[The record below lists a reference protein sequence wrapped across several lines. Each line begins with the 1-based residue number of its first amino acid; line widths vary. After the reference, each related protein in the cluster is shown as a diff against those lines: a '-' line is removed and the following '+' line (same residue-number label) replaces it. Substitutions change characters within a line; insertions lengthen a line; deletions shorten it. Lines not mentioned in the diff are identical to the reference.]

1 LVLAEQET
9 AAQETQ
15 AASANL
21 QSTPNY
27 GRTAVRLAKNKTTAH
42 STATAAFQAPL
53 IVTSAVKV
61 SSQQTV
67 KLAAVAVDQQ
77 AQAPTASHHP

>member
-15 AASANL
+15 AALANL
-21 QSTPNY
+21 RPTRNY
-27 GRTAVRLAKNKTTAH
+27 GLTAAYPAKNKTTVR
-42 STATAAFQAPL
+42 STATAAFQEHPTA
-53 IVTSAVKV
+53 TSAVKV
-61 SSQQTV
+61 SSRRTV
-67 KLAAVAVDQQ
+67 KLAAVAAVQQ